1 MNAPKTINLDAIPTV
16 NEAARA
22 NRAMG
27 AIVGSS
33 ALHKGANWRKPS
45 RKMRQRKAQA
55 AKKAREARRLA
66 GTLAKPALAV
76 REIPKLR
83 VVNSSLGGGVVT
95 YSDGSI
101 FRFFEPVQERPSFD
115 YDDE

>member
-1 MNAPKTINLDAIPTV
+1 MNDPKTINLDAIPTV

-33 ALHKGANWRKPS
+33 ALHKGASFRKPS
-45 RKMRQRKAQA
+45 AKMRQRKAQA
-55 AKKAREARRLA
+55 AKKAREQRRA
-66 GTLAKPALAV
+66 NGTLNKPAPVV

-83 VVNSSLGGGVVT
+83 VVNSSLSGGVVT
-95 YSDGSI
+95 YSDGSV
-101 FRFFEPVQERPSFD
+101 FRFYQPVQERPVYD